1 MITCKPY
8 SFLATWFIA
17 AFIQDSFSISQS
29 SQQFMRTH
37 VGFLSKSNQIQF
49 WLILEISCEVLL
61 SAVDNYP
68 LPSTNILSLQ
78 YLSRLIPKYGF
89 YSWNIDTYLSYFYP
103 SLTFCCI
110 LLVAKILHSL
120 LSHFGSKQVIDLV
133 LSPQKPLVIVYHVAF
148 VQFSRED
155 VLQSPFLLCI
165 LYNFSLIFIYGS
177 SNNFFYKTKHLTNSF
192 SGNRDI
198 GSGLMHYE
206 CILWL
211 P

>member
-1 MITCKPY
+1 MSSSLNANCTFNLASPWIQFLVITCKPY

-29 SQQFMRTH
+29 SLQLLKTH
-37 VGFLSKSNQIQF
+37 VGFLSKSNQIQS

-78 YLSRLIPKYGF
+78 YLSRLIAKCRF

-110 LLVAKILHSL
+110 LLVARILH
-120 LSHFGSKQVIDLV
+120 
-133 LSPQKPLVIVYHVAF
+133 
-148 VQFSRED
+148 
-155 VLQSPFLLCI
+155 
-165 LYNFSLIFIYGS
+165 
-177 SNNFFYKTKHLTNSF
+177 NSF
-192 SGNRDI
+192 EPFWFKASYRL
-198 GSGLMHYE
+198 GLP
-206 CILWL
+206 CCFCSIF
-211 P
+211 